1 MVVDDQDSNANHE
14 TPFPT
19 LFPEQGIAPSSEDD
33 TGAGTT
39 PRPLS
44 LTHRTEDGPPQPHGR
59 RRATTAT
66 PASDAVPDGLA
77 P

>member
-19 LFPEQGIAPSSEDD
+19 LRRAGDYPIVGRRHRRGYDA
-33 TGAGTT
+33 GALVT
-39 PRPLS
+39 S
-44 LTHRTEDGPPQPHGR
+44 LTGRGTGTAAARPPPRGDR
-59 RRATTAT
+59 RPT
-66 PASDAVPDGLA
+66 SDAVPDCLA